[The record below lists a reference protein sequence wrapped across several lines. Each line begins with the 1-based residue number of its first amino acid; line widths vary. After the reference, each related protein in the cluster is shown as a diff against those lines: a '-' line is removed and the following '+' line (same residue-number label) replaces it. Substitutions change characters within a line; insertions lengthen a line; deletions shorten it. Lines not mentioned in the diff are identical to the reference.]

1 MLFGS
6 SFSADIGVATIR
18 GQRLEMRQEMSRMYR
33 LEEGPG
39 RSSTCR
45 TSAAARDGKTTI
57 GVGVAVV
64 VVADRCRD
72 IRGRHHSE
80 RACRALRARAGQA
93 PLVTLAEQHM
103 ELARRIAQSRA
114 RKTGSDFDDVYSDA
128 LYGLLLA
135 EQGYDGKRDFA
146 HYASRWIVGEIH
158 HGVRKRTGI
167 RGDHRT
173 KRLAAVSL
181 DELATDTPDSSRL
194 TAHEEAE
201 FSALWAAVDGL
212 PAKQRVATRMHYEC
226 GLPQQEIADAMGV
239 SQMSVCRWLSAA
251 RESLAEAVAA

>member
-1 MLFGS
+1 
-6 SFSADIGVATIR
+6 
-18 GQRLEMRQEMSRMYR
+18 MYR
-33 LEEGPG
+33 LEEVPS

-45 TSAAARDGKTTI
+45 TSVAVPDGKTMI

-72 IRGRHHSE
+72 VGRRHHAV
-80 RACRALRARAGQA
+80 RACRALRARAGQE
-93 PLVTLAEQHM
+93 PLMTLAEQHM

-114 RKTGSDFDDVYSDA
+114 RRMGSDFDDVYSDA

-158 HGVRKRTGI
+158 HGIRKRTGI

-181 DELATDTPDSSRL
+181 DQLATNMPDSRL

-201 FSALWAAVDGL
+201 CSALWAAVDGL
-212 PAKQRVATRMHYEC
+212 PPKQRLATRMHYQW